1 MSKQIWKYE
10 INIGKTKRDIPSNA
24 TILSVGLQ
32 GNNICV
38 WALVDTEARTS
49 ERTFYVYGTG
59 WDIEESVEYLSCIG
73 TVQDNNGLVWHV
85 FEV

>member
-10 INIGKTKRDIPSNA
+10 INIGETKRDIPSNA

-38 WALVDTEARTS
+38 WALVDTGARTS